1 MARKARQRISY
12 VLPLTN
18 SAGGHR
24 LGVNGLAVDS
34 DNSILYVPRQRQRSS
49 FYH

>member
-34 DNSILYVPRQRQRSS
+34 DNSILYVPGSAAPRA
-49 FYH
+49 YH